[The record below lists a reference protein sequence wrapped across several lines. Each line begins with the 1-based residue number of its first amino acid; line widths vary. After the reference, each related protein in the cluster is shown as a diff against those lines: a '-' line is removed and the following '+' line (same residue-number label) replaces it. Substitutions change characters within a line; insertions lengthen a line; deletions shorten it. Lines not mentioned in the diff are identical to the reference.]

1 MTRNHTHTRRL
12 GLISA
17 GLLAASLGMA
27 VQAAEPPARPER
39 GPGMHMQQDLERM
52 QKDLNLD
59 KKQEALFQ
67 TARDASRDAMRE
79 GMASRRENHEKMRA
93 ALEGPNPDLRALA
106 AQMDKERDEH
116 MQKHRQV
123 RDAWLNFY
131 DALNPAQK
139 EKARHFIVAR
149 MDHMKQAMQERR
161 PGMGRMPD
169 RAPPSGT
176 APGPR

>member
-1 MTRNHTHTRRL
+1 MTQHRTPGL
-12 GLISA
+12 GLITA
-17 GLLAASLGMA
+17 GLVAAAIGLS
-27 VQAAEPPARPER
+27 VQAAEPPARPAG
-39 GPGMHMQQDLERM
+39 GPGMQMQQEVERLH
-52 QKDLNLD
+52 KDLNLD
-59 KKQEALFQ
+59 KQQEALFQ
-67 TARDASRDAMRE
+67 AARDASRDAMRE
-79 GMASRRENHEKMRA
+79 GMASRRENHEKMKA

-169 RAPPSGT
+169 RAPPST
-176 APGPR
+176 SAPGPR